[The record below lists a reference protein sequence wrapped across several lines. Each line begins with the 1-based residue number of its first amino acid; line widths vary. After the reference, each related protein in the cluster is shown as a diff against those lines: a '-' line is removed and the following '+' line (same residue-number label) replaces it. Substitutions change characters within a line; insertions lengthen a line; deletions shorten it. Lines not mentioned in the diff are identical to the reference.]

1 MAEIKHLVNLNLNK
15 NQLIKARVENLT
27 SAPSTPVDGQ
37 IYFDT
42 VLNGL
47 FVYSDDITDWVDLT
61 RTDLDI
67 TLSAT
72 EAVIVDTRAASSA
85 SFKATIPLADST
97 NAGLL
102 SPGLFDKLDGLDA
115 SEVVSTASGNLVA
128 TNVQDALDELQG
140 DIDTINSVK
149 VVDID
154 ITHDTDHVDV
164 ALKDGSG
171 NVIDTDVIDEATA
184 SLAGVMSAADKVI
197 LDDLNTKKA
206 AIYDNNG
213 TPALLS
219 GITLAELQTL
229 LNFENDADVTDA
241 TTVDAA
247 GAVMNTDTST
257 ALMQFVIDEDDM
269 ASDLDTKVPTQQSVK
284 AYVDNAIT
292 GGLNYVGAYNA
303 STNTPDVEGGL
314 RDTSSN
320 TILKGDT
327 FTVSVLGDFFT
338 EEVQPGDMIVAEVD
352 DANALAD
359 FTVVN
364 KNIPDIVD
372 ASTTAKGLVE
382 LATDAENLAYTDTT
396 RAVTAASMKHA
407 LGITGVRGG
416 NNGTLFTTLTYS
428 ALVGNG
434 SLTSIPVTH
443 SIGNQFVQATLY
455 DATTLHKVEC
465 EVVLTSATVTTLNFN
480 VAPTSGQYRVVIVG

>member
-15 NQLIKARVENLT
+15 NQLIKARVENLST
-27 SAPSTPVDGQ
+27 APSLPVDGQ
-37 IYFDT
+37 IYWDT
-42 VLNGL
+42 ALNGL
-47 FVYSDDITDWVDLT
+47 FVYSDDITDWVDCT

-67 TLSAT
+67 DLSAT
-72 EAVIVDTRAASSA
+72 NAVIYDTRASSSA

-115 SEVVSTASGNLVA
+115 SEVVSTASGNLAA

-149 VVDID
+149 VVDVD

-164 ALKDGSG
+164 ALRDGSG
-171 NVIDTDVIDEATA
+171 NLIDTDAIDAATA
-184 SLAGVMSAADKVI
+184 SLAGVMTATDKVI
-197 LDDLNTKKA
+197 LDNLNDEQA
-206 AIYDNNG
+206 AIYNNSG
-213 TPALLS
+213 TPALHTD
-219 GITLAELQTL
+219 ITLAELQTL
-229 LNFENDADVTDA
+229 LNFEDDADVTDA

-257 ALMQFVIDEDDM
+257 AAMDFVIDEDDM
-269 ASDLDTKVPTQQSVK
+269 ASDSATKVPTQQSVK

-303 STNTPDVEGGL
+303 STNSPDVEGGL
-314 RDTSSN
+314 RDGSN

-338 EEVQPGDMIVAEVD
+338 EEVQPGDMIIAEVD

-382 LATDAENLAYTDTT
+382 LATDAENLAYTSSTLVTT
-396 RAVTAASMKHA
+396 PASMKHA
-407 LGITGVRGG
+407 LGITGTRGA
-416 NNGTLFTTLTYS
+416 NNGTLFTTLTYTNTI
-428 ALVGNG
+428 GNG
-434 SLTSIPVTH
+434 TLTSIAVVH
-443 SIGNQFVQATLY
+443 NIDNQFVTAKVY
-455 DATTLHKVEC
+455 DATTLALVEC
-465 EVVLTSATVTTLNFN
+465 EIVLTDEDTTTFNFN
-480 VAPTSGQYRVVIVG
+480 VAPTSNQYRVVIVG